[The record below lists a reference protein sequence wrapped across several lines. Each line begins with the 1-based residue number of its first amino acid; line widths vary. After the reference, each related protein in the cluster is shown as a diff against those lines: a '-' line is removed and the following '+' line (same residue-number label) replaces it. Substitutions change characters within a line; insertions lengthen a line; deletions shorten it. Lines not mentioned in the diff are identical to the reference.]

1 MKIQLLSD
9 LHLESNPDFM
19 PSPAP
24 GADVLVL
31 AGDIGSYQ
39 AGSALANAGDGDFGL
54 ARFSPL
60 HGWPTP
66 VLFVPGNHE
75 YDGLDFDEAHTRLRQ
90 TCERLGITWL
100 EREVLQ
106 LGGVRFV
113 GTTLWTDFDALGPLA
128 GQPIPDPLTDKIPAH
143 FSHPNSQF
151 TRQLKARDK
160 AFRAANY
167 YLRKTL
173 TTRQSEPWLA
183 EGLREMGV
191 AQMAMLRGRDV
202 PPGLLTL
209 PMEFAG
215 IKPALRTFIAT
226 LFEDN
231 PYQFKPVFRGFY
243 FTSALQEGVAVQ
255 PASDRVAR
263 QFALGP
269 GQGHGEP
276 VATVLQPGRSLG
288 QGAKQGVAF
297 DFQGL
302 VGLFELGDA
311 RFGGLD
317 HALELDDFVG
327 RVGQGLGA
335 QQAHHLFA
343 HSGVDGRVGELQVA
357 RGGLPGQG
365 DLADGLGLFRR
376 RRIGGL
382 GGDFGRTRQAGVGG
396 LLDRQVQAFA
406 KLALLEVAGE
416 LSQLDAAVDKQGAQI
431 LHGGHS
437 MPARGR
443 AGVNATA
450 GSAAGCS
457 GSRG

>member
-100 EREVLQ
+100 EREVLH

-143 FSHPNSQF
+143 FSHPNSQY

-167 YLRKTL
+167 YLRKAL
-173 TTRQSEPWLA
+173 TTRNGEPWLA
-183 EGLREMGV
+183 EGLREQ
-191 AQMAMLRGRDV
+191 ALQCQDWLSTALNS
-202 PPGLLTL
+202 P
-209 PMEFAG
+209 FAG
-215 IKPALRTFIAT
+215 PTVVVTHFAPSLSSADPRYGRVPGTAGFCNALDHLLPQAQLWLHGHLHCPSDYTQNGCRVVA
-226 LFEDN
+226 N
-231 PYQFKPVFRGFY
+231 PLGYARKNEQLMFKPQCV
-243 FTSALQEGVAVQ
+243 
-255 PASDRVAR
+255 
-263 QFALGP
+263 
-269 GQGHGEP
+269 
-276 VATVLQPGRSLG
+276 
-288 QGAKQGVAF
+288 
-297 DFQGL
+297 
-302 VGLFELGDA
+302 
-311 RFGGLD
+311 
-317 HALELDDFVG
+317 
-327 RVGQGLGA
+327 
-335 QQAHHLFA
+335 
-343 HSGVDGRVGELQVA
+343 
-357 RGGLPGQG
+357 
-365 DLADGLGLFRR
+365 
-376 RRIGGL
+376 
-382 GGDFGRTRQAGVGG
+382 
-396 LLDRQVQAFA
+396 
-406 KLALLEVAGE
+406 LEV
-416 LSQLDAAVDKQGAQI
+416 QG
-431 LHGGHS
+431 
-437 MPARGR
+437 P
-443 AGVNATA
+443 
-450 GSAAGCS
+450 
-457 GSRG
+457 